1 MYLHIECA
9 QFGKDLLD
17 KYKKIWYSLRMKTI
31 CCGTADTGKSWEKDR
46 PDAEPQITQKFRFEK
61 LQKLPILHKSEE

>member
-1 MYLHIECA
+1 
-9 QFGKDLLD
+9 
-17 KYKKIWYSLRMKTI
+17 MKTI
-31 CCGTADTGKSWEKDR
+31 CCGTADTRKFWKKDR